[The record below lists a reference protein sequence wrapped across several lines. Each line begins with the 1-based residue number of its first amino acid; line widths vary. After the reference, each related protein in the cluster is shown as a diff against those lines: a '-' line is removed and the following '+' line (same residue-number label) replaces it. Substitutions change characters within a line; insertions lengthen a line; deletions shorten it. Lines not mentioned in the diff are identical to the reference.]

1 MSLSS
6 MSLPQKTI
14 RFCIVIAFAMCAMP
28 LQATLVVDF
37 EFNEPAGSKLIGG
50 VTSSVGG
57 YQWSSTSANFDN
69 VVTDGSGTLDIV
81 YNSTSLTSAS
91 IELAASDQITSTQN
105 SLARFSVEFAPW
117 NFGPFD
123 GTQEQLRFGL
133 GNTSATNVFA
143 QFRFTRSAA
152 DQITVVANAAG
163 TGGVSGTDAVL
174 PFGDVQTEIVTMI
187 LDIDEIADTYGLSYQ
202 VGAGPVVPVAGN
214 TGLALGS
221 DRDGKF
227 LRFAIDE
234 NFTGDTFGVNRITLE
249 AIPEPASFVLLGL
262 VTGLSML
269 HTRFLGKV

>member
-1 MSLSS
+1 
-6 MSLPQKTI
+6 
-14 RFCIVIAFAMCAMP
+14 MP

-37 EFNEPAGSKLIGG
+37 EFNETAGTKLIGG

-105 SLARFSVEFAPW
+105 SLARLSVEFAPW
-117 NFGPFD
+117 SFGTFD
-123 GTQEQLRFGL
+123 GTPEQLRFGL

-143 QFRFTRSAA
+143 LFRFTRTANNE
-152 DQITVVANAAG
+152 ITVVANAGGAG
-163 TGGVSGTDAVL
+163 GQSGSNTVL
-174 PFGDVQTEIVTMI
+174 PILEGFGNVQTEIVTMI

-262 VTGLSML
+262 VTGLSIL
-269 HTRFLGKV
+269 HSRFFGKV